1 MPFVLHRKLPQAL
14 SLIHHMGHQATI
26 SFYEDI
32 SRLQVSLGRERQIKA
47 FFFLRQRFWEAAES
61 KLEGVKQ
68 TAKQQ
73 PNTCVHC
80 LHLSTTLFPISPGY
94 SDGTG

>member
-1 MPFVLHRKLPQAL
+1 MPFVLHRKFPRAL
-14 SLIHHMGHQATI
+14 SLIHHMGHQAKI

-47 FFFLRQRFWEAAES
+47 FFFLRQRLGEAAGSE
-61 KLEGVKQ
+61 LVGVKQ